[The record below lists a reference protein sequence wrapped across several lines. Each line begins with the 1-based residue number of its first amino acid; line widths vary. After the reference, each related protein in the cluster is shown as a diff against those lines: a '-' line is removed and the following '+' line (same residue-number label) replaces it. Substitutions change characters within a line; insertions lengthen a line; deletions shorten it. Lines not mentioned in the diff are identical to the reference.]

1 MARSIGQRVIALVL
15 AFVFLATSVGIG
27 LLVAWQAFSGN
38 DNNNNGTNTEQQVLT
53 GTQLESFDPVENVA
67 ELKVTDI
74 QEGEGKETKATDT
87 VVVDYTGAL
96 ASNGVIFESSKD
108 TGQPVSFPLQGVI
121 KGWSEGLVG
130 MKEGGVRR
138 LLIPAELAY
147 GDNPPPGSNIP
158 PGAAL
163 VFDVTLYAVTPTEG
177 AE

>member
-1 MARSIGQRVIALVL
+1 MARSISQRVIALVL

-27 LLVAWQAFSGN
+27 LLVAWQAFSGDGEN
-38 DNNNNGTNTEQQVLT
+38 SATNTEQQVLA
-53 GTQLESFDPVENVA
+53 GTKLEGFEPVDNVD
-67 ELKVTDI
+67 ELKIADI
-74 QEGEGKETKATDT
+74 QEGEGKETKASDT

-96 ASNGVIFESSKD
+96 ASTGVIFESSKD
-108 TGQPVSFPLQGVI
+108 VGQPVSFPLQGVI

-138 LLIPAELAY
+138 LVIPAELAY
-147 GDNPPPGSNIP
+147 GDTPPQGSSIP

-163 VFDVTLYAVTPTEG
+163 VFDVTLYAVTPTEE